1 MSREKN
7 FLTVK
12 EAAREL
18 GLSVS
23 TLYKMVLKKEI
34 PFYKPNGK
42 ILYFKREELM
52 DWIEQSK
59 VPSHED

>member
-1 MSREKN
+1 MSTEKK

-18 GLSVS
+18 GLSIS
-23 TLYKMVLKKEI
+23 TLYKMVQENEI

-42 ILYFKREELM
+42 ILYFKKKELEN
-52 DWIEQSK
+52 WVEQGKS
-59 VPSHED
+59 PRHED

>member
-12 EAAREL
+12 EAAKEL
-18 GLSVS
+18 RLSVS
-23 TLYKMVLKKEI
+23 TVYKMVLKKEI

-52 DWIEQSK
+52 DWVEQSK

>member
-1 MSREKN
+1 MSREKE

-18 GLSVS
+18 SLSAS
-23 TLYKMVLKKEI
+23 TLYKMVSKREI

-52 DWIEQSK
+52 DWVEQNK
-59 VPSHED
+59 VSSHED

>member
-1 MSREKN
+1 MSREKE

-18 GLSVS
+18 GLSAS

-42 ILYFKREELM
+42 ILYFKRRELM